1 MTGKDLRQVRRRKGW
16 TQQQAAKRLGLSQT
30 YLSMLERDERKLS
43 RRVQSL
49 LNENDCLHPLG
60 LTLRSPQQWTELSM
74 SELATELASLG
85 YPGFAYLRART
96 TWNPAEL
103 LLAALTKEN
112 LEARIA
118 EALPW
123 LVLAYNDMNWDWVVR
138 ESKLNDVQNRL
149 GFVVTLAREL
159 AEKKNDQNAIARL
172 SGVESNLRKSI
183 LAQEQ
188 TFCNDRM
195 SQAERKWLRDN
206 RTVEARQWNVLS
218 DLKIEHLSH
227 AV

>member
-1 MTGKDLRQVRRRKGW
+1 MTGKDLRLVRKQKGW
-16 TQQQAAKRLGLSQT
+16 TQQHAAERLGLSQA
-30 YLSMLERDERKLS
+30 YLSMLEREERKLS
-43 RRVQSL
+43 RRVQSI

-60 LTLRSPQQWTELSM
+60 LPFRGPQEWPNVSM
-74 SELATELASLG
+74 NELATELASLG
-85 YPGFAYLRART
+85 YPGFAYMSARA
-96 TWNPAEL
+96 TWSPAEL
-103 LLAALTKEN
+103 LLVALTREN
-112 LEARIA
+112 LEVRVA

-159 AEKKNDQNAIARL
+159 AEKKNDQNATTRL
-172 SGVESNLRKSI
+172 SGVESNLRRSV

-188 TFCNDRM
+188 TLCNDRM

-206 RTVEARQWNVLS
+206 RPPEARQWNVLS
-218 DLKIEHLSH
+218 DLKTEHLSH

>member
-1 MTGKDLRQVRRRKGW
+1 MTGKDLRRVRNKKGW
-16 TQQQAAKRLGLSQT
+16 TQQQAAEHLGLSQA

-43 RRVQSL
+43 RTVQSI

-60 LTLRSPQQWTELSM
+60 LPLHGPMDWPKVNM
-74 SELATELASLG
+74 DELATELASLG
-85 YPGFAYLRART
+85 YPGFAYMSARA

-112 LEARIA
+112 LEVRVA

-159 AEKKNDQNAIARL
+159 AEKKNDQTATERL
-172 SGVESNLRKSI
+172 SVVESNLRRSV

-188 TFCNDRM
+188 TLCNDRM

-206 RTVEARQWNVLS
+206 RPLEARQWNVLS
-218 DLKIEHLSH
+218 DLKTEHLSH